1 MVKIEEQKHGSAG
14 TVHLQIPGKH
24 LQGRKITPLVQRLYE
39 RHLKLEENFRHLSS
53 GPVIVSELGGNSDEG
68 LFGEI
73 KPIGLSGLLAV
84 PLSNEM
90 QKASSTVSEQQA
102 LVGLKA
108 VNRICEQWGLS
119 IEESANLVD
128 MSLSTWKRARKPN
141 FSGKLSKDQVLRLSA
156 IVGIYKSLNLYFDD
170 KIAHS
175 WIKLPNVGPLCRG
188 ARPIDVLIEGGL
200 PALLRVRQYLDA
212 LRGGS

>member
-1 MVKIEEQKHGSAG
+1 M
-14 TVHLQIPGKH
+14 
-24 LQGRKITPLVQRLYE
+24 
-39 RHLKLEENFRHLSS
+39 
-53 GPVIVSELGGNSDEG
+53 IVSELGGNSDEG